1 MEEWTV
7 VGVLVVLI
15 GLIATI
21 AKPMINLNTTLT
33 KLIVQVEKLE
43 QSMRETAEKSDRSV
57 AKLWKHNDKQDETLA
72 DHEVRLSTI
81 EQLKK

>member
-81 EQLKK
+81 EQLNK